1 MTNVAKG
8 LRTASFRNKY
18 LALTVSMLLFFSG
31 ISYAQLTP
39 VPRGLPNQIDQF
51 NGVIQG
57 VRGSILAIVDTLNNP
72 TTPKAGALTVRPQ
85 DTLFSTTPPIY
96 MTNGHFWFNIGINA
110 VNRHDTL
117 FAQLPAFFD
126 STSHPGSTILKILH
140 PNGLISG
147 GIVTLDSCMSVDV
160 QAGSIILNYNQINF
174 AQTIGIVI
182 PASDPTFD
190 RIDAIVVDSTG
201 RVFDSAGIASATPVP
216 PQLNPSSQILLTYIN
231 VPHGATCLPIT
242 QGIIYDGIAD
252 FAGQYNTS
260 TFGTI
265 TTDFINT
272 ANPFHLNQALF
283 IQVYTD
289 GSGVTFTKP
298 SGYDTATV
306 GEILKLPVYF
316 NGVFSN
322 QLRAQLTKDGSPV
335 TSNLVLNPYFNI
347 NDSNQYQISAIPLS
361 AWSFTTRVPVFNGI
375 RFSFGGN
382 DLSGAKGLFFDYI
395 QLQQGLQPQTKNFVD
410 SIGRIGDSAY
420 YYINGNPYFG
430 FALSGGGGGGT
441 QATIYTKDSSLNGD
455 RIVDVATHALTF
467 NNAGSF
473 NVNAVDNGSIGFAV
487 GSASTSLFLFDST
500 TAGIAHSDANGFSVM
515 EETLTGIEINSPY
528 PIYLGQTHTGTN
540 LSQVHI
546 NSGIGNITT
555 DAVLTLN
562 RSTGVVDTVNASS
575 FGGTVL
581 ANNGLTK
588 VVDSIQLGGT
598 LTAATTISG
607 NTFTLSVLGSVA
619 SPNAQFKVSNSGTG
633 EGVNINS
640 TSGTGLEV
648 VSSSGIGSIITA
660 TAGTGLVLGSGSG
673 LPLEV
678 QANPSSTNTV
688 ISMASLERFTSGTAA
703 NGIGASVDFSL
714 ENATSFGV
722 SNQLISKWTDATN
735 ATRTSEFSITGVNSA
750 STSTLFTLSGSGA
763 LKLNQYASGAFYH
776 NDTTNYKPVIID
788 ASGNI
793 FQGSWAGSGGT
804 VPNFA
809 FNENHTGST
818 STTITLAH
826 NYTSGTERV
835 FKNGVRIQIPTD
847 FSESGANTLLLAS
860 APLVSDN
867 FTIDF
872 NY

>member
-1 MTNVAKG
+1 MNKIISFLIFILYSFGLNAQVFTPIHNYQAPDGLAVAK
-8 LRTASFRNKY
+8 AF
-18 LALTVSMLLFFSG
+18 G
-31 ISYAQLTP
+31 IPYGHDTTWNGVNPS
-39 VPRGLPNQIDQF
+39 I
-51 NGVIQG
+51 NGVISKVPGFLFFQTSDNILYAWDG
-57 VRGSILAIVDTLNNP
+57 GKWIPSGAGGGSSIDTIKVTDDLYVVRD
-72 TTPKAGALTVRPQ
+72 LT
-85 DTLFSTTPPIY
+85 
-96 MTNGHFWFNIGINA
+96 GHQVLGHY
-110 VNRHDTL
+110 R
-117 FAQLPAFFD
+117 
-126 STSHPGSTILKILH
+126 
-140 PNGLISG
+140 PNGLVSG
-147 GIVTLDSCMSVDV
+147 GVVTLDTCMKIDV
-160 QAGSIILNYNQINF
+160 TPAVYIIITRQFVSRQFL
-174 AQTIGIVI
+174 AI
-182 PASDPTFD
+182 PILPADLTFG
-190 RIDAIVVDSTG
+190 RIDRVVGDTSGNVFIITG
-201 RVFDSAGIASATPVP
+201 TPSPTPTAP
-216 PQLNPSSQILLTYIN
+216 PFNPSSQIEFAQIT
-231 VPHGATCLPIT
+231 VPAGATCLPIN
-242 QGIIYDGIAD
+242 QEIVFDGIIDDPSQWDTA
-252 FAGQYNTS
+252 TS
-260 TFGTI
+260 GTI
-265 TTDFINT
+265 TVDFSDVN
-272 ANPFHLNQALF
+272 APFHKNQAAY
-283 IQVYTD
+283 IHTYTN
-289 GSGVTFTKP
+289 GSSITLTKHA
-298 SGYDTATV
+298 GYDTVKAGDVFKTP
-306 GEILKLPVYF
+306 LRL
-316 NGVFSN
+316 NGALLNGIQVEF
-322 QLRAQLTKDGSPV
+322 LKDGSPV
-335 TSNLVLNPYFNI
+335 SANQVINPYFSSL
-347 NDSNQYQISAIPLS
+347 DSDFYQIPSIPFIF
-361 AWSFTTRVPVFNGI
+361 WPFP
-375 RFSFGGN
+375 GGN
-382 DLSGAKGLFFDYI
+382 VYNAVKYTFTGDDLSGAKGLRLDYI
-395 QLQQGLQPQTKNFVD
+395 QIQTGNNNIPTSLVLTTD
-410 SIGRIGDSAY
+410 STSGPATLIGNILNIPIY
-420 YYINGNPYFG
+420 
-430 FALSGGGGGGT
+430 SGGGGGGT

-455 RIVDVATHALTF
+455 RNVDIATHALTF

-473 NVNAVDNGSIGFAV
+473 NVNAIDNGSIGFAV

-500 TAGIAHSDANGFSVM
+500 IAGIAHSDANGFSVM
-515 EETLTGIEINSPY
+515 EETLNGIEINSPY